1 MTGQDDDMT
10 GPGSSAMTGP
20 GGGAMAGRAGWARQ
34 VGLAVRLALAGRRES
49 AARLVITAT
58 GLGLG
63 VVMLLFGAV
72 AFPALH
78 AHAARGAWTRT
89 SAHNTAP
96 APHPAG
102 ASPVLWQLNQDHF
115 RGQDI
120 TWVNVAALGPRPVLP
135 PGLSRLPG
143 PGQLTV
149 SPALARLLAA
159 TPADQL
165 GNRFGGGRVTGTVG
179 DAALVSPGQLV
190 VFQGWRPDQ
199 LRHRPGT
206 DTVRSIET
214 STGGGLAATGFL
226 RLMVLVGLAGL
237 LVPVIVLVLTA
248 TRLGAARREQRLAAM
263 RLAGATP
270 AQISGIAAAEA
281 VAAAAAGTVAGFAG
295 FLVLRPRAAGIP
307 VDGSPF
313 FPADLRLSALA
324 AVAIAVGVPAL
335 SGLAAVAAL
344 RRVQVSPLG
353 VARQAVRRRAG
364 LRRLIPLAV
373 GLVGYGLAVARVA
386 ATHGS
391 NNSPVYLVALAF
403 VLVIVG
409 LVIAGPVLTSAVAI
423 LIRRLT
429 RHTPGLLAARHLE
442 GNPAAGFRAISGLV
456 LATFVATVI
465 AGVTPATLAATR
477 TGYTA
482 FPPSLVIQQFVF
494 PPPAAEQ
501 ATGVREVTPQVPG
514 LRPADAAVLLA
525 RLAAV
530 PGVRGVTALRQ
541 APTGSTRLGAG
552 TYSGKF
558 APFPVVASC
567 ASLRA
572 AGLDRCGP
580 GQAYAAIDASAL
592 TEGTIGG
599 PHISLRPPTA
609 RQVATWPLAAVA
621 VITTGS
627 PAAVEQVRTILNA
640 GRPGLL
646 GPAETSADINA
657 AANQKL
663 ARLGELADAALLITL
678 IIAGCSLAVA
688 VAGGLLE
695 RRRPLTLLRLAG
707 VRRSELTR
715 MVLAESALPLL
726 ALAAVSV
733 ALGLAVA
740 AGLLVAAGSGSNV
753 SWKPPQPPYWLSL
766 GAGLTL
772 AVLTVA
778 ATLPLL
784 HRLTSLDSARFE

>member
-1 MTGQDDDMT
+1 VTGRDD
-10 GPGSSAMTGP
+10 GARPIP
-20 GGGAMAGRAGWARQ
+20 GGTAPARRAGWARQ
-34 VGLAVRLALAGRRES
+34 AGLAVRLALAGRRES
-49 AARLVITAT
+49 AVRLAITAT

-72 AFPALH
+72 TFPALH
-78 AHAARGAWTRT
+78 AHAARAAWTRT
-89 SAHNTAP
+89 SAHNAAP

-102 ASPVLWQLNQDHF
+102 AGPLLWQLSQDHF
-115 RGQDI
+115 RGQTI
-120 TWVNVAALGPRPVLP
+120 TWVDVAALGPQPVLP
-135 PGLSRLPG
+135 PGLTRLPG
-143 PGQLTV
+143 PGQLAV

-165 GNRFGGGRVTGTVG
+165 GARFGGRVTGTVG

-199 LRHRPGT
+199 LRHRPGAE
-206 DTVRSIET
+206 TVRSIET
-214 STGGGLAATGFL
+214 ATGGGLAATGFL
-226 RLMVLVGLAGL
+226 RTMVLIGLAGL

-281 VAAAAAGTVAGFAG
+281 VAAAVAGTVAGFAG
-295 FLVLRPRAAGIP
+295 FLALRPRAAGIP

-313 FPADLRLSALA
+313 FPADLRLSVLA
-324 AVAIAVGVPAL
+324 AVGVAVGVPAL

-373 GLVGYGLAVARVA
+373 GLVAYGLAVARVA

-409 LVIAGPVLTSAVAI
+409 LVIAGPVLTKVIAI

-429 RHTPGLLAARHLE
+429 RRGPGLLAARHLE

-465 AGVTPATLAATR
+465 AGVAPATLAATR

-482 FPPSLVIQQFVF
+482 FPPSLVIQQFMM
-494 PPPAAEQ
+494 PPPGPERSP
-501 ATGVREVTPQVPG
+501 GVREVPPPLPG
-514 LRPADAAVLLA
+514 LDQAGAAALVA

-541 APTGSTRLGAG
+541 PPAGSTRLGAG
-552 TYSGKF
+552 EYSGKF
-558 APFPVVASC
+558 PPFPVVASC
-567 ASLRA
+567 AGLRA
-572 AGLDRCGP
+572 AGLAPCRA

-592 TEGTIGG
+592 TGGSVGG
-599 PHISLRPPTA
+599 PPISLRPPTA
-609 RQVATWPLAAVA
+609 RQVAAWPLAAVA
-621 VITTGS
+621 VITNGDPTT
-627 PAAVEQVRTILNA
+627 VERARTILDT

-663 ARLGELADAALLITL
+663 ARLSQLADAALLITL

-715 MVLAESALPLL
+715 MVLAESAVPLL
-726 ALAAVSV
+726 VLAAVSV
-733 ALGLAVA
+733 ALGLGVA
-740 AGLLVAAGSGSNV
+740 SGLLVAAGSGSNV
-753 SWKPPQPPYWLSL
+753 PWKPPQPPYWLSL
-766 GAGLTL
+766 GAGLTV
-772 AVLTVA
+772 AVLVVA

-784 HRLTSLDSARFE
+784 HRLTAPDTARFE